1 FRWLCSQPQ
10 MVIENPLLLYREKF
24 FDVNDDLRTVQEWK
38 ATDFEVF
45 YGSTVNMC
53 TRRKQHTGI
62 IHRIQSS
69 LGIDAVT
76 IHFRSALKKSSKVKA
91 SSMFT
96 EGIAD

>member
-1 FRWLCSQPQ
+1 

-53 TRRKQHTGI
+53 TRRKQHTGTI
-62 IHRIQSS
+62 ANRAYHVRKYAIPTGSYCWLKLDLRN
-69 LGIDAVT
+69 AV
-76 IHFRSALKKSSKVKA
+76 
-91 SSMFT
+91 
-96 EGIAD
+96 ADPQKLVRLIWIPVQL